1 MYNVYYFLFKFYWIL
16 ISNGFHSFPVFPFC
30 FFQQGGYSIFHF
42 LILKYINE
50 NRFLEGRGR
59 VEFKTLTGVFFLCLI
74 SHQFHLGYHF
84 AHICLIFQLAQF
96 KQENDES
103 TKKISIFLYSLQFLY
118 YQIKALVEHLWQLQ
132 SALFT
137 LITSFVH

>member
-30 FFQQGGYSIFHF
+30 FFQQGGGLFYFSF
-42 LILKYINE
+42 LMKQISGGQG
-50 NRFLEGRGR
+50 EGRVQDINWR
-59 VEFKTLTGVFFLCLI
+59 FFLCLI